1 VLGLTSTTFGAAEAR
16 QAPLDQGML
25 LTRDAGRSGWVE
37 QLPGLPGLPP
47 APGGPGVGAPQGPG
61 GGMPQASPEQQMEQE
76 QQQYIM
82 MLAKNLNMDPEVVK
96 AALAQTQTDMQTM
109 RITQIQQSVTD
120 GTMTQEQATQLIQ
133 TLQSGAMGGP
143 GGMPGFPGAGMPGR

>member
-1 VLGLTSTTFGAAEAR
+1 
-16 QAPLDQGML
+16 
-25 LTRDAGRSGWVE
+25 
-37 QLPGLPGLPP
+37 
-47 APGGPGVGAPQGPG
+47 
-61 GGMPQASPEQQMEQE
+61 
-76 QQQYIM
+76 
-82 MLAKNLNMDPEVVK
+82 
-96 AALAQTQTDMQTM
+96 MQTM